1 MLVLG
6 NLIDDYARDGSDI
19 PYPLILSTSMLSSYL
34 VLPLELLFLHLLVS
48 IALSAFFFQQST
60 RSYLCFTNAA
70 ADTNYAS
77 VPAVFIGGKYV
88 GSSKDVISLH
98 VDDVVFSS
106 LIHSFSWNPTTF
118 LHAYTCRPFSYAT
131 RQAVGAVLQ
140 DIADSGVLFATLM
153 CKHKVIIS
161 LVGAQ
166 KASIHPDDMLLLAN
180 FFMSSESFR
189 M

>member
-6 NLIDDYARDGSDI
+6 NLIDDYARDGSEH
-19 PYPLILSTSMLSSYL
+19 T
-34 VLPLELLFLHLLVS
+34 VS
-48 IALSAFFFQQST
+48 INTINKYALKLLGFVIGVAFSAFIAKYCFIYIFF
-60 RSYLCFTNAA
+60 
-70 ADTNYAS
+70 
-77 VPAVFIGGKYV
+77 
-88 GSSKDVISLH
+88 SSEDAIV
-98 VDDVVFSS
+98 SS

-118 LHAYTCRPFSYAT
+118 LHAYTCHPFSYAT
-131 RQAVGAVLQ
+131 RQAVGAILQ
-140 DIADSGVLFATLM
+140 DIADSGVLFATLV

-189 M
+189 QVDLMHFIILRIAGFVLNARWIVLVLRKGAIGLMIVLVMRK

>member
-6 NLIDDYARDGSDI
+6 NLIDDYARDGSEHTVSINTINKYALKLLGFAIGVDFSAFI
-19 PYPLILSTSMLSSYL
+19 DACYINKNPNFDMHPWWNRRR
-34 VLPLELLFLHLLVS
+34 LLFSNPL
-48 IALSAFFFQQST
+48 FQ
-60 RSYLCFTNAA
+60 
-70 ADTNYAS
+70 
-77 VPAVFIGGKYV
+77 
-88 GSSKDVISLH
+88 
-98 VDDVVFSS
+98 
-106 LIHSFSWNPTTF
+106 NPTTF
-118 LHAYTCRPFSYAT
+118 LHAYTCSPYSYAT
-131 RQAVGAVLQ
+131 RQVVAAVLQ

-153 CKHKVIIS
+153 CKHEVIIS